1 MNLHNGHRQ
10 RVLDR
15 FRKEGI
21 DSFSPHN
28 ILEMV
33 LFYSIP
39 RMDTNEIAHRL
50 IDRFGSV
57 AGVFDAPE
65 SELLKVDGIGDRSA
79 AFLKM
84 IPQLARYYMTEKA
97 EDKIITSS
105 RDAGEYLL
113 PRYIG
118 RTTEAVMVICL
129 DNKNKVISTQVVHE
143 GNVNTAEISIQA
155 IATAA
160 LSCNATSVIVA
171 HNHPG
176 GLSLPSN
183 EDIKTTEV
191 ICRTLSALNIKVLD
205 HIIIADNDFVSL
217 ASLWT
222 KRVICGIIFKAF

>member
-160 LSCNATSVIVA
+160 LGCNATSVIVA

-217 ASLWT
+217 ADSG
-222 KRVICGIIFKAF
+222 KI

>member
-65 SELLKVDGIGDRSA
+65 SELLKVDGIGERSA

-160 LSCNATSVIVA
+160 LGCNATSVIVA

-217 ASLWT
+217 ADSG
-222 KRVICGIIFKAF
+222 KI

>member
-65 SELLKVDGIGDRSA
+65 SELLKVDGIGERSA

-160 LSCNATSVIVA
+160 LGCNATSVIVA

-191 ICRTLSALNIKVLD
+191 LCRTLSALNIKVLD

-217 ASLWT
+217 ADSG
-222 KRVICGIIFKAF
+222 KI

>member
-21 DSFSPHN
+21 DGFSPHN

-65 SELLKVDGIGDRSA
+65 SELLKVDGIGERSA

-84 IPQLARYYMTEKA
+84 IPQLARYYMTEKS

-160 LSCNATSVIVA
+160 LGCNATSVIVA

-217 ASLWT
+217 ADSG
-222 KRVICGIIFKAF
+222 KI

>member
-1 MNLHNGHRQ
+1 MENDMNLHNGHRQ

-21 DSFSPHN
+21 DGFSPHN

-160 LSCNATSVIVA
+160 LGCNATSVIVA

-217 ASLWT
+217 ADSG
-222 KRVICGIIFKAF
+222 KI

>member
-21 DSFSPHN
+21 DGFSPHN

-65 SELLKVDGIGDRSA
+65 SELLKVDGIGERSA

-160 LSCNATSVIVA
+160 LGCNATSVIVA

-191 ICRTLSALNIKVLD
+191 LCRTLSALNIKVLD

-217 ASLWT
+217 ADSG
-222 KRVICGIIFKAF
+222 KI

>member
-10 RVLDR
+10 RVFDR
-15 FRKEGI
+15 FKKEGI

-65 SELLKVDGIGDRSA
+65 SELLKVEGIGERSA

-105 RDAGEYLL
+105 REAGEYLL

-129 DNKNKVISTQVVHE
+129 DNKNKIISTQVAHE

-160 LSCNATSVIVA
+160 LGCNATSVIVA

-191 ICRTLSALNIKVLD
+191 LCRTLSALNIKVLD

-217 ASLWT
+217 ADSG
-222 KRVICGIIFKAF
+222 KI

>member
-21 DSFSPHN
+21 DGFSPHN

-160 LSCNATSVIVA
+160 LGCNATSVIVA

-217 ASLWT
+217 ADSG
-222 KRVICGIIFKAF
+222 KI

>member
-1 MNLHNGHRQ
+1 MENDMNLHNGHRQ

-21 DSFSPHN
+21 DGFSPHN

-65 SELLKVDGIGDRSA
+65 SELLKVDGIGERSA

-160 LSCNATSVIVA
+160 LGCNATSVIVA

-191 ICRTLSALNIKVLD
+191 LCRTLSALNIKVLD

-217 ASLWT
+217 ADSG
-222 KRVICGIIFKAF
+222 KI

>member
-1 MNLHNGHRQ
+1 MENDMNLHNGHRQ

-160 LSCNATSVIVA
+160 LGCNATSVIVA

-217 ASLWT
+217 ADSG
-222 KRVICGIIFKAF
+222 KI

>member
-1 MNLHNGHRQ
+1 MENDMNLHNGHRQ

-21 DSFSPHN
+21 DGFSPHN

-65 SELLKVDGIGDRSA
+65 SELLKVDGIGERSA

-160 LSCNATSVIVA
+160 LGCNATSVIVA

-217 ASLWT
+217 ADSG
-222 KRVICGIIFKAF
+222 KI